1 MVVDDIGVLPKP
13 RIQGFLAKCGDI
25 GTGFERLAP
34 SEESEGRVPRDAAS
48 VRSVVE
54 TGVSRPAGD
63 FDAPRV
69 VAIGGHGQVGD
80 IQWLAGVPRERLAI
94 DDDLYSGRLA
104 IDINRTA
111 GDVNDVSVV

>member
-1 MVVDDIGVLPKP
+1 M
-13 RIQGFLAKCGDI
+13 C
-25 GTGFERLAP
+25 
-34 SEESEGRVPRDAAS
+34 RDAAS

-104 IDINRTA
+104 HRHQPNRR
-111 GDVNDVSVV
+111 

>member
-13 RIQGFLAKCGDI
+13 RIQGFLAKVVTSVPD
-25 GTGFERLAP
+25 LSDLVP
-34 SEESEGRVPRDAAS
+34 SEESEGRVPATLPPSA
-48 VRSVVE
+48 
-54 TGVSRPAGD
+54 VSRPAGD